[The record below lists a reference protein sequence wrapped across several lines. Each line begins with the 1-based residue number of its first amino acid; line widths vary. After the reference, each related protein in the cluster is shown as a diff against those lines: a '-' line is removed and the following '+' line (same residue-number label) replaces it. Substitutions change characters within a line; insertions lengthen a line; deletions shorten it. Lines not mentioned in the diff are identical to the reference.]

1 VSSSQER
8 PVLTAVLDGPPGEVQ
23 VDVDLVEVLLAQQH
37 PNLAML
43 ALRASESGFDNY
55 MFRLGESFAVRLP
68 RSASAARLIANE
80 QRWLITISDRLPV
93 QIPVPIRVGQP
104 GFGFP
109 WRWSV
114 VPWLTGTT
122 AELAPVA
129 GREAARLAAFL
140 RALHVPAPADA
151 PRNLDRAAPLAAR
164 AAAIGERMARLARTS
179 DVISDRIRA
188 AWRESL
194 EVSADTQPTWI
205 HGDLHARNVLTLDGM
220 ITGVIDWGDMTSGD
234 PAIDL
239 ACLWMLLPD
248 EAARDAAMRAYGSGN
263 TPLWVRA
270 RGWAVL
276 FGVMLLDTGLAGNA
290 RNAAMGEQIL
300 RRI

>member
-1 VSSSQER
+1 M
-8 PVLTAVLDGPPGEVQ
+8 LTAAMEGPSGEVH

-37 PNLAML
+37 RNLATL
-43 ALRASESGFDNY
+43 PVRPTEGGFDNY

-68 RSASAARLIANE
+68 RTATAARLLANE
-80 QRWLITISDRLPV
+80 QRWLITLSDRLPL

-114 VPWLTGTT
+114 VPWLAGET
-122 AELAPVA
+122 AEVAPVIA
-129 GREAARLAAFL
+129 SEGPRLGAFL
-140 RALHVPAPADA
+140 RALHVPAPSDA
-151 PRNLDRAAPLAAR
+151 PRNFDRVAPLASR
-164 AAAIGERMARLARTS
+164 AASIGERMRHLERAS
-179 DVISDRIRA
+179 DVMNDRIRT
-188 AWRESL
+188 AWGEAL
-194 EVSADTQPTWI
+194 DAPNDTPATWI
-205 HGDLHARNVLTLDGM
+205 HGDLHARNILTLEGT

-239 ACLWMLLPD
+239 ASLWMLLPH
-248 EAARDAAMRAYGSGN
+248 EAARAEAQQAYGSESSA
-263 TPLWVRA
+263 LWLRA

-290 RNAAMGEQIL
+290 RNAVMGEQVL

>member
-1 VSSSQER
+1 MR
-8 PVLTAVLDGPPGEVQ
+8 VLTTVMEGAPEEIH
-23 VDVDLVEVLLAQQH
+23 VDPELVEVLLAQQH
-37 PNLAML
+37 PNLATL
-43 ALRASESGFDNY
+43 PLRAVESGFDNY

-68 RSASAARLIANE
+68 RSAAAARLIVHE

-93 QIPVPIRVGQP
+93 QIPVPIRVGLP

-114 VPWLTGTT
+114 VPWLIGST
-122 AELAPVA
+122 AEAAPVS
-129 GREAARLAAFL
+129 GREASRLAAFL

-151 PRNLDRAAPLAAR
+151 PRNAERATPLTSR
-164 AAAIGERMARLARTS
+164 AAAIAERMDRLALTT
-179 DVISDRIRA
+179 DAITDRIRD

-194 EVSADTQPTWI
+194 AAPDGTRPTWI
-205 HGDLHARNVLTLDGM
+205 HGDLHARNVLTLEGT

-239 ACLWMLLPD
+239 ACLWMLLRD
-248 EAARDAAMRAYGSGN
+248 EAARAAARRAYGSN
-263 TPLWVRA
+263 DAALWLRA

-290 RNAAMGEQIL
+290 RNALMGEQIL
-300 RRI
+300 QRI

>member
-1 VSSSQER
+1 M
-8 PVLTAVLDGPPGEVQ
+8 LTAAMEGPPGDVQ
-23 VDVDLVEVLLAQQH
+23 VDVELVEVLLAQQH
-37 PNLAML
+37 PNLATL
-43 ALRASESGFDNY
+43 PVRPTEGGFDNY

-68 RSASAARLIANE
+68 RSATAARLLANE
-80 QRWLITISDRLPV
+80 QRWLLTLSDRLPL

-114 VPWLTGTT
+114 VPWLVGET
-122 AELAPVA
+122 AEVAPVIA
-129 GREAARLAAFL
+129 SEGPRLAAFL
-140 RALHVPAPADA
+140 RALHVPAPSDA
-151 PRNLDRAAPLAAR
+151 PRNFDRVAPLASR
-164 AAAIGERMARLARTS
+164 AASIGERMRHLERVS
-179 DVISDRIRA
+179 DVMSERIRT
-188 AWRESL
+188 AWGEALDAPS
-194 EVSADTQPTWI
+194 DTPATWI
-205 HGDLHARNVLTLDGM
+205 HGDLHARNVLTLEGT

-239 ACLWMLLPD
+239 ASLWMLLPH
-248 EAARDAAMRAYGSGN
+248 EAARAEAQQAYGSVSSA
-263 TPLWVRA
+263 LWLRA

-290 RNAAMGEQIL
+290 RNAAMGEQVL

>member
-1 VSSSQER
+1 ME
-8 PVLTAVLDGPPGEVQ
+8 GPPGEVE
-23 VDVDLVEVLLAQQH
+23 VDIDLVEVLLAQQH
-37 PNLAML
+37 PNLATL
-43 ALRASESGFDNY
+43 PLRPCEHGFDNF

-68 RSASAARLIANE
+68 RTAAAARLLANE
-80 QRWLITISDRLPV
+80 QRWLITLSDGLPLP
-93 QIPVPIRVGQP
+93 IPVPIRTGQP

-114 VPWLTGTT
+114 VPWLMGST
-122 AELAPVA
+122 AEVAPVA
-129 GREAARLAAFL
+129 ASEAPRLAGFL
-140 RALHVPAPADA
+140 RALHLPAPSDA
-151 PRNLDRAAPLAAR
+151 PRNAERATPLTSR
-164 AAAIGERMARLARTS
+164 AAAIAERMIRLARTT
-179 DVISDRIRA
+179 DVMSDRIRE

-194 EVSADTQPTWI
+194 EARDDARPTWI
-205 HGDLHARNVLTLDGM
+205 HGDLHGRNVLTLDGT
-220 ITGVIDWGDMTSGD
+220 ITGVIDWGDMTCGD

-248 EAARDAAMRAYGSGN
+248 EPARAAAMQAYGAGD
-263 TPLWVRA
+263 PALWVRA

-276 FGVMLLDTGLAGNA
+276 FGIMLLDTGLAGNA

>member
-1 VSSSQER
+1 M
-8 PVLTAVLDGPPGEVQ
+8 LTAAMDGPPAEIQ
-23 VDVDLVEVLLAQQH
+23 VDTELVEVLLAQQH
-37 PNLAML
+37 PNLANL
-43 ALRASESGFDNY
+43 PLRASESGFDNY
-55 MFRLGESFAVRLP
+55 MFRLGESFVVRLP
-68 RSASAARLIANE
+68 RSAAAARLIVNE
-80 QRWLITISDRLPV
+80 QRWLITLSDRLPL

-104 GFGFP
+104 AFGFP

-122 AELAPVA
+122 AEIAPVA
-129 GREAARLAAFL
+129 AREAPRLAAFL

-151 PRNLDRAAPLAAR
+151 PRNRDRSTPLASR
-164 AAAIGERMARLARTS
+164 AAAIDERIQRLARTT
-179 DVISDRIRA
+179 DVITERVRE
-188 AWRESL
+188 AWREGL
-194 EVSADTQPTWI
+194 EAPGDQRPTWI
-205 HGDLHARNVLTLDGM
+205 HGDLHTRNVLTVDGT

-239 ACLWMLLPD
+239 ACLWMLLPS
-248 EAARDAAMRAYGSGN
+248 EAARDTAMRAYGSN
-263 TPLWVRA
+263 DVSLWVRA
-270 RGWAVL
+270 RGWSVL

>member
-1 VSSSQER
+1 ME
-8 PVLTAVLDGPPGEVQ
+8 GPPGDVH
-23 VDVDLVEVLLAQQH
+23 VDIDLVEVLLAQQH
-37 PNLAML
+37 PNLASL
-43 ALRASESGFDNY
+43 PVRPTEGGFDNY

-68 RSASAARLIANE
+68 RSATAARLLANE
-80 QRWLITISDRLPV
+80 QRWLITLSDRLPL

-114 VPWLTGTT
+114 VPWLVGQT
-122 AELAPVA
+122 AEVSPVSA
-129 GREAARLAAFL
+129 SEGPRLATFL
-140 RALHVPAPADA
+140 RALHLPAPADA
-151 PRNLDRAAPLAAR
+151 PRNFDRAAPLASR
-164 AAAIGERMARLARTS
+164 AALIGERMRHLERAT
-179 DVISDRIRA
+179 DIMNDRIRA
-188 AWRESL
+188 AWSEAL
-194 EVSADTQPTWI
+194 DAPNDTPPTWI
-205 HGDLHARNVLTLDGM
+205 HGDLHARNILTLEGT

-248 EAARDAAMRAYGSGN
+248 EAARLRAQRAYGSAGSA
-263 TPLWVRA
+263 LWTRA

-290 RNAAMGEQIL
+290 RNAIMGERVLRQI
-300 RRI
+300 

>member
-1 VSSSQER
+1 ME
-8 PVLTAVLDGPPGEVQ
+8 GPPGELH

-37 PNLAML
+37 PNLASL
-43 ALRASESGFDNY
+43 PVRPTQGGFDNY

-68 RSASAARLIANE
+68 RTANAARLLVNE
-80 QRWLITISDRLPV
+80 QRWLITLSDRLPL

-114 VPWLTGTT
+114 VPWLVGET
-122 AELAPVA
+122 AEVAPVA
-129 GREAARLAAFL
+129 AAEAPRLATFL
-140 RALHVPAPADA
+140 RSLHVPAPSDA
-151 PRNLDRAAPLAAR
+151 PRNFDRAAPLASR
-164 AAAIGERMARLARTS
+164 AASIGERMRHLERVT
-179 DVISDRIRA
+179 DIMNDRIRA
-188 AWRESL
+188 AWSEAL
-194 EVSADTQPTWI
+194 EAPHNSQSTWI
-205 HGDLHARNVLTLDGM
+205 HGDLHARNVLTLEGT
-220 ITGVIDWGDMTSGD
+220 ISGVIDWGDLTSGD

-239 ACLWMLLPD
+239 ACLWMLLSD
-248 EAARDAAMRAYGSGN
+248 EAARAKAQRAYGSSDN
-263 TPLWVRA
+263 ALWLRA

-290 RNAAMGEQIL
+290 RNASMGEQVL

>member
-1 VSSSQER
+1 
-8 PVLTAVLDGPPGEVQ
+8 VLTAVMDGPPDELQ
-23 VDVDLVEVLLAQQH
+23 VDVELVEVLLAQQH
-37 PNLAML
+37 PNLATL
-43 ALRASESGFDNY
+43 PLRASECGFDNF
-55 MFRLGESFAVRLP
+55 MFRLGESFAVRMP
-68 RSASAARLIANE
+68 RSVAAARLLANE
-80 QRWLITISDRLPV
+80 QRWLITLSDRLPV

-104 GFGFP
+104 GFGYP

-114 VPWLTGTT
+114 VPWLTGST
-122 AELAPVA
+122 AEVAPVA
-129 GREAARLAAFL
+129 AREAPRLAAFL

-151 PRNLDRAAPLAAR
+151 PRNLDRAAPLATR
-164 AAAIGERMARLARTS
+164 AAAIGERMTRLARTT
-179 DVISDRIRA
+179 DFVTDRIRA

-194 EVSADTQPTWI
+194 DASADTQPTWI
-205 HGDLHARNVLTLDGM
+205 HGDLHARNVLTLDGT

-239 ACLWMLLPD
+239 ACLWMLLSD
-248 EAARDAAMRAYGSGN
+248 AAARDAAMRAYGSSGS
-263 TPLWVRA
+263 PLWVRA